1 MIDRK
6 ARREMA
12 QAEKSRV
19 TITNMG
25 YKDNAPPLI
34 SIIGP
39 KNSGKTTLL
48 KSIISYHWKKS
59 KKIDGPVTIKTGNRR
74 YTFYECTDELD
85 VMIDTI
91 KVSDM
96 IIYTINL
103 HVGLQMETLESINM
117 MNSHGVPKFC
127 FVLTNYDQRQS
138 NKAMNEIEA
147 RLEKEFSFP
156 IKFFCFKQQDDNTY
170 ENIKKLIRHLETMK
184 YRPIEWKCV
193 HPYIVVDKFSDG
205 SAFGYLRGG
214 PIGDNF
220 SAHIPGIGDRHIR
233 NIIAI
238 QDPCSLS
245 NKGNVIYNPQHYDA
259 EVKEDHISES
269 ADSLFL
275 DEENIKLFDE
285 DRDIISDSTHEEV
298 SESSNSCKGGDIKK
312 EEKSID
318 KASISKDAFSTS
330 KVNTATL
337 GLQELKEN
345 VRARF
350 KSAASTESD
359 LIQKFND
366 EYKEKQEKDTNILQ
380 TMKKK
385 ELKKEKELEEIY
397 SLLIPGA
404 YLKFDLENVDFNPKN
419 ILLIGGY
426 LPTEGRNALLKG
438 KVLKNKW
445 QKFDL
450 KTNAPYFFSLGWCRF
465 QSIPTF
471 CKDDKLVKYCKEFSE
486 LVFYSAMVPQGT
498 GFFLYS
504 YDAEYRILGAG
515 QILDTS
521 GNYNIKKKLKLIGHP
536 KAITG
541 RNAIL
546 HSMFSS
552 SKEASKFLNAK
563 LNTVSKLRGLLKSAI
578 GNDGCVRAVFEGPIL
593 MSETVFLKCF
603 ASVDL
608 YTYLQHTGA
617 NAQYVRHLKN
627 IKADLAIEES
637 STCDDESSI
646 QESIEPY
653 FDENRRK
660 KEVQEFVELKKLKKQ
675 LPFTERTIREFKET
689 IELPT
694 PPENRKALQNR
705 LALEEKRKLFD
716 LEADEALKKKHA
728 EKVKKLQ
735 LKMQEKAEYKKKSAI
750 KSKLEKTK
758 HGKRSR

>member
-1 MIDRK
+1 MIVDK
-6 ARREMA
+6 VARREIA

-25 YKDNAPPLI
+25 YKDNSPPLI

-39 KNSGKTTLL
+39 KNSGKSTLIR
-48 KSIISYHWKKS
+48 SIINHHWKKS
-59 KKIDGPVTIKTGNRR
+59 KKVDGPVTIKTGNRR
-74 YTFYECTDELD
+74 YTFYECTNELD

-103 HVGLQMETLESINM
+103 QVGLEMETLESINM
-117 MNSHGVPKFC
+117 MNSHGVPKLC

-138 NKAMNEIEA
+138 NKAMNDIEK

-156 IKFFCFKQQDDNTY
+156 IKFFCFKQQEDSTY
-170 ENIKKLIRHLETMK
+170 DNIKKLIRHLETMK

-193 HPYIVVDKFSDG
+193 HPYIVVDKVTDG
-205 SAFGYLRGG
+205 VAFGYLRGG

-220 SAHIPGIGDRHIR
+220 NAHIPGVGDR
-233 NIIAI
+233 NIKNIVAI

-245 NKGNVIYNPQHYDA
+245 QKGNAIYNPLNHNT
-259 EVKEDHISES
+259 EVGEEQASES

-275 DEENIKLFDE
+275 EEAKIKLFDGNNSDSRE
-285 DRDIISDSTHEEV
+285 EELSEASEPSISD
-298 SESSNSCKGGDIKK
+298 IK
-312 EEKSID
+312 EEEKPID
-318 KASISKDAFSTS
+318 KISIEKDDSALG
-330 KVNTATL
+330 VIAEPL
-337 GLQELKEN
+337 GLQELKEKL
-345 VRARF
+345 RARF
-350 KSAASTESD
+350 KTVASTESD
-359 LIQKFND
+359 LIEKFND
-366 EYKEKQEKDTNILQ
+366 EYKKKQEKDTNILQ
-380 TMKKK
+380 TMKKR
-385 ELKKEKELEEIY
+385 ELEKEKELEEIC

-404 YLKFDLENVDFNPKN
+404 YLKFDLENVEFNPKN

-426 LPTEGRNALLKG
+426 LPLEGNNVLLKG

-450 KTNAPYFFSLGWCRF
+450 KTNAPYFFSIGWSRF

-471 CKDDKLVKYCKEFSE
+471 CKDDKMVKYCKEFSE
-486 LVFYSAMVPQGT
+486 LVFYSTMVPQGT

-521 GNYNIKKKLKLIGHP
+521 GNYSIKKKLKLIGHP
-536 KAITG
+536 KTITG
-541 RNAIL
+541 RNAII

-552 SKEASKFLNAK
+552 SREANKFLNAK

-578 GNDGCVRAVFEGPIL
+578 GKDGCVRAMFEGTIL

-603 ASVDL
+603 VSIEP
-608 YTYLQHTGA
+608 YTYIQHTGA
-617 NAQYVRHLKN
+617 NVQYVRHLKD
-627 IKADLAIEES
+627 IKAGLEDESNSTEDEES
-637 STCDDESSI
+637 SIDEN
-646 QESIEPY
+646 IEPY
-653 FDENRRK
+653 FDERKRK
-660 KEVQEFVELKKLKKQ
+660 KEKLENIELRKLKRQ
-675 LPFTERTIREFKET
+675 LPFSKREIREVKET

-694 PPENRKALQNR
+694 PPENRKALQSR
-705 LALEEKRKLFD
+705 LALEEKRKLFER
-716 LEADEALKKKHA
+716 EAEEASKQRHA

-735 LKMQEKAEYKKKSAI
+735 IKMQEKAEYKKKSAI
-750 KSKLEKTK
+750 KSNLEKKK
-758 HGKRSR
+758 HKKRSK